1 MATRKGSFAQREA
14 ETSHNAVSEAFAD
27 GAVRRVGDY
36 HVQVNFSAPR
46 RVLVYAKKSRIRSGT
61 RFRDHSTGPAE
72 YTDMEFDD
80 KQNN

>member
-1 MATRKGSFAQREA
+1 
-14 ETSHNAVSEAFAD
+14 
-27 GAVRRVGDY
+27 
-36 HVQVNFSAPR
+36 VNFSAPR